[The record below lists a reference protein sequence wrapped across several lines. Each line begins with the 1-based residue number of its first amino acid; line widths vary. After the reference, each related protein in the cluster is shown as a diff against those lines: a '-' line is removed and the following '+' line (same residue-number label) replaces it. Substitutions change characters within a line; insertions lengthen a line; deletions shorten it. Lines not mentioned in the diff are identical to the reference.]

1 MFCFFRGL
9 FLWPLAAL
17 SGLLGYEAGQSGQLR
32 QATGNDSPSDPL
44 DIAKT
49 RYASGEITKQE
60 FDRIKKDLA

>member
-9 FLWPLAAL
+9 FFWPFAAL
-17 SGLLGYEAGQSGQLR
+17 AGLLGYEAGQSGQVH
-32 QATGNDSPSDPL
+32 QSSGTAVPAEPL

-60 FDRIKKDLA
+60 FDRIKKDIS